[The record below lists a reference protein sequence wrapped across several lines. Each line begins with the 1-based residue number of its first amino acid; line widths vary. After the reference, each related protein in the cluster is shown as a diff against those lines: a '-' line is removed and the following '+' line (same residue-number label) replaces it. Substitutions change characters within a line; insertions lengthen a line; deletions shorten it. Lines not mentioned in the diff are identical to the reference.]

1 MKINEVEQKVGITKK
16 NIRFYEDQG
25 LLLPARN
32 TNGYREYSE
41 DDLKLLYK
49 IKLLRRLAIPIDE
62 IRRIQEGRLTL
73 SDCMER
79 HQIILKHEENNLAI
93 MQEMCRRLSDD
104 NVDFSG
110 LQPEEYLE
118 QIASYEKEGNRF
130 MNVEKTDIRKKKRG
144 AAIAAAV
151 IIAPIA
157 MWFMGF
163 LLMSIADDVPL
174 LVLLLGSIVPI
185 VIVAGVVLALRER
198 IKEINGGE
206 EDEASY
212 Y

>member
-1 MKINEVEQKVGITKK
+1 
-16 NIRFYEDQG
+16 
-25 LLLPARN
+25 
-32 TNGYREYSE
+32 
-41 DDLKLLYK
+41 
-49 IKLLRRLAIPIDE
+49 
-62 IRRIQEGRLTL
+62 
-73 SDCMER
+73 
-79 HQIILKHEENNLAI
+79 
-93 MQEMCRRLSDD
+93 
-104 NVDFSG
+104 
-110 LQPEEYLE
+110 
-118 QIASYEKEGNRF
+118 

-174 LVLLLGSIVPI
+174 LVLLLGSIVPV